1 MAPSSSPSSKRHP
14 LFHGIRCRG
23 RKWVSEIREPRKA
36 SRIWLGTFPTP
47 EMAAAAYDVAA
58 LALKGD
64 GAVLN
69 LPHSVSKYQMPLTNS
84 PADIRSAASAAAA
97 MIKAETETEATHNHN
112 MNIASITDNEA
123 TYTASTSWFE
133 TDFIDEE
140 VIFGM
145 PSLLVDMAGGMLLS
159 PPRMSPPPSDNSL
172 EKQNGETLWSYF

>member
-1 MAPSSSPSSKRHP
+1 MASSPSSKRHP
-14 LFHGIRCRG
+14 LYHGIRCRG

-69 LPHSVSKYQMPLTNS
+69 LPHSVAKYQIPATNS

-97 MIKAETETEATHNHN
+97 MIKAETETETEPTHDAPMAEATHN
-112 MNIASITDNEA
+112 
-123 TYTASTSWFE
+123 ASTSWFE

-140 VIFGM
+140 AIFCM

-159 PPRMSPPPSDNSL
+159 PPRMSPQPSDNSP
-172 EKQNGETLWSYF
+172 EKQGGETLWSYF